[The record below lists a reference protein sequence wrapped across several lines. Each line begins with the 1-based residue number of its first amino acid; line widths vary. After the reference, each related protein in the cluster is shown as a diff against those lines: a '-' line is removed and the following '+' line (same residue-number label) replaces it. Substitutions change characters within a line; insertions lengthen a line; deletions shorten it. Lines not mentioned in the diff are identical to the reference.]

1 MELFQGRKM
10 SHPLCDF
17 VQNKYC
23 HVIPISPQAYDDDMI
38 SNASQ
43 ANLHIEVDDSVRNAS
58 INSYKA
64 TVVYL
69 CMQAIIPTENGI
81 RLER

>member
-10 SHPLCDF
+10 SNPLCDF

-23 HVIPISPQAYDDDMI
+23 HVIPISPQAFDDDMI

-43 ANLHIEVDDSVRNAS
+43 ANLHIEVDDSVRGATISN
-58 INSYKA
+58 YKA
-64 TVVYL
+64 TVCYL
-69 CMQAIIPTENGI
+69 VM
-81 RLER
+81 